1 MVSYFFTWTPV
12 VIVLGTLVLLTNA
25 YLVLIALMLVALA
38 ALAALA
44 WAMSH
49 CRTCSVAPSIAVG
62 KAAVSLSPPTA
73 AL

>member
-44 WAMSH
+44 WAIVVLPYMLG
-49 CRTCSVAPSIAVG
+49 RTINRRWQGRGVA
-62 KAAVSLSPPTA
+62 
-73 AL
+73 